1 MKNLFQQ
8 YMHKSLQQIKTVLD
22 LFANQGATNNLAKPF
37 QIEEKQIKY
46 LQTRS
51 NNFSRFLKIEE
62 EKL

>member
-22 LFANQGATNNLAKPF
+22 LFANQGATNNSAKPF